1 MNTNEKK
8 GLLSQ
13 IRWEVFIP
21 SFLLVAG
28 AAVMG
33 LLNNDK
39 LAAWSKLFFMVAGS
53 LRLVISTRCYFH
65 LFIGFVFNA

>member
-39 LAAWSKLFFMVAGS
+39 LAAWSKLFFHGRWITSAGYINS
-53 LRLVISTRCYFH
+53 LLLSLAYWFCI
-65 LFIGFVFNA
+65 